1 MNLNRDIFGESP
13 RFAVLIDPDHEKDER
28 LESLL
33 GFLSKDMCDV
43 VLVGGSTSSSNN
55 MDALIKRIKRATEK
69 PVILFPGN
77 SYQLSSHADG
87 LLLPSLISGRNPDY
101 LIGKHVESANIIYKS
116 GLPVFSM
123 GYILVDGG
131 QTSAASYITQTMPI
145 PSGQANLAAQ
155 TALAGQL
162 LGMKCIYLESG
173 SGAVQPART
182 KMIAQVKKTINIP
195 LIVGGGIRTE
205 LDIRKA
211 VDAGAD
217 MVVVGTAL
225 EEHPQE
231 IDTLFTAFCDHV
243 AISS

>member
-1 MNLNRDIFGESP
+1 MNLKRDIFGESP

-33 GFLSKDMCDV
+33 GFLSKGMCDV
-43 VLVGGSTSSSNN
+43 VLVGGSTSSSKSI
-55 MDALIKRIKRATEK
+55 DLLIKRIKRATEK
-69 PVILFPGN
+69 PVMLFPGN
-77 SYQLSSHADG
+77 SFQLSSHADG

-101 LIGKHVESANIIYKS
+101 LIGKHVESASIIYKS

-131 QTSAASYITQTMPI
+131 QVSAASYITQTMPI
-145 PSGQANLAAQ
+145 PPGQVNLAAQ

-173 SGAVQPART
+173 SGAAHPACT
-182 KMIAQVKKTINIP
+182 DMIAAVKKTINIP
-195 LIVGGGIRTE
+195 LIVGGGIKTE
-205 LDIRKA
+205 HDIRKA
-211 VDAGAD
+211 IDAGAD

-225 EEHPQE
+225 EEHPHE
-231 IDTLFTAFCDHV
+231 IGALFTAFCDHV
-243 AISS
+243 AI

>member
-1 MNLNRDIFGESP
+1 MNLMRDIFGESP
-13 RFAVLIDPDHEKDER
+13 RFAVLIDPDYEKDER

-43 VLVGGSTSSSNN
+43 VLVGGSTTDSKNI
-55 MDALIKRIKRATEK
+55 DLLIHRIKAVTDK
-69 PVILFPGN
+69 PVLLFPGN

-87 LLLPSLISGRNPDY
+87 LLLPALISGRNPDY
-101 LIGKHVESANIIYKS
+101 LIGKHVESANIIHKS

-131 QTSAASYITQTMPI
+131 LTSAASYMTQTMPI
-145 PSGQANLAAQ
+145 PSGQPNLAAQ

-173 SGAVQPART
+173 SGAVQPARAE
-182 KMIAQVKKTINIP
+182 MIEKVKKTINIP
-195 LIVGGGIRTE
+195 LIVGGGIRTAT
-205 LDIRKA
+205 DIRKA
-211 VDAGAD
+211 IDAGAD

-225 EEHPQE
+225 EEEPDQ
-231 IDTLFTAFCDHV
+231 ISTLFTAFCDHV
-243 AISS
+243 AI

>member
-1 MNLNRDIFGESP
+1 MNLMRDIFGESP

-33 GFLSKDMCDV
+33 GFLAKDMCDV
-43 VLVGGSTSSSNN
+43 VLVGGSTTDSNN
-55 MDALIKRIKRATEK
+55 IDVLINRIKTATNK
-69 PVILFPGN
+69 PVLLFPGN
-77 SYQLSSHADG
+77 SYQLSPHADG

-131 QTSAASYITQTMPI
+131 KSSAASYMTQTMPI
-145 PSGQANLAAQ
+145 PAGQSNLAAQ

-182 KMIAQVKKTINIP
+182 EMIEKVKKTINIP
-195 LIVGGGIRTE
+195 LIVGGGIRTAI
-205 LDIRKA
+205 DIRKA
-211 VDAGAD
+211 IDAGAD

-225 EEHPQE
+225 EEEPDQ
-231 IDTLFTAFCDHV
+231 IDALFTAFCDHV
-243 AISS
+243 AI